1 MLFGLVLFI
10 DPRQSK
16 SNFFLL
22 AKLLSVRYAPVSERA
37 KACKEAKGNRKQK
50 TEPENHKQQN
60 PHKKPNTTN
69 TTNPF
74 AAGETCETGE
84 T

>member
-50 TEPENHKQQN
+50 NRTRKPQTTKPKQKTEHHK
-60 PHKKPNTTN
+60 HED
-69 TTNPF
+69 PF
-74 AAGETCETGE
+74 ASGETCETGE